1 MSEKNYD
8 VVVIGAG
15 PGGYVCA
22 IRAAQLG
29 LSVACI
35 EKENLGGTCLNVGCI
50 PSKALLSASHK
61 FEDAAEHMGDM
72 GVEVSKPKLNLDRMM
87 QHKTEVVDANTQ
99 GIGFLFKK
107 NKVDHFVGSGEIQSA
122 NAVKVTDSKGTE
134 TVLNTQS
141 VVIATGSEVMPLPGI
156 EIDEKD
162 IVSSTGALELG
173 KVPGKFAVIGGGV
186 IGLEMGTVWRRLGA
200 DVTVIEFMNKIL
212 PPMDNEV
219 SKEMQKILK
228 KQGMEFKLNTKVTA
242 AEKKGKKVT
251 LTMEPAKGGDAE
263 TMEFDKVLVA
273 IGRRPHTDGLGLEKA
288 GINVTERGQ
297 VEVNDHF
304 ETNVSGIYAIGDVIR
319 GAMLAHKA
327 EEEGVAVAEILAG
340 ETGHV
345 DYGIIPGVVY
355 THPECAEIGKT
366 EEALKEEGVAYN
378 VGKFPYMANGRA
390 RSMNENDGFVKI
402 LADKKTD
409 RILGCH
415 IVGVEA
421 GNMIAEIAV
430 AMEFGASSED
440 VARTCHAHP
449 TLSEVVKEAAL
460 AVEKRAIHI

>member
-1 MSEKNYD
+1 MSKKNYD